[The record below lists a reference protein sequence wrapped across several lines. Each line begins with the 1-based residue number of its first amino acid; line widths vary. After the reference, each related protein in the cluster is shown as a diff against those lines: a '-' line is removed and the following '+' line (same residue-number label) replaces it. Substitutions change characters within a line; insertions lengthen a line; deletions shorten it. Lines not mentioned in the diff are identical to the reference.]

1 MTQTMEESKEQIA
14 SAVAVFQKELENL
27 MKKCKVKWIF
37 IGVTNDPI
45 DLDEEGNKSMIWGF
59 ARSDLKW
66 LKEAQRRGIVA
77 VWDYVTKDLI
87 SRFRE
92 NPFETILDI
101 VRAAAKKAWVD
112 VDAIEKEIDE
122 EEKNWEVCENCGKVH
137 P

>member
-1 MTQTMEESKEQIA
+1 MTQTMEEGKDQIG
-14 SAVAVFQKELENL
+14 STVEVFQKELENL
-27 MKKCKVKWIF
+27 MKKRKVKGIF
-37 IGVTNDPI
+37 VGVTN
-45 DLDEEGNKSMIWGF
+45 EEIELKDKPNQAMIWGF

-122 EEKNWEVCENCGKVH
+122 EEKNW
-137 P
+137 